1 MTTSDIPSTLLQ
13 PPWLN
18 ITRALWVVLAGLSI
32 IIMVASTVIAVREPL
47 PSCVSPEAICGPW
60 SVTREDQ
67 DLARALGLPG
77 GLLMAAYLGGMIVT
91 KLAFVV
97 VGLLIFLRRS
107 DDWMAQL
114 LSLMLVM
121 FAVEGVQNL
130 GPVMPLVNAL
140 YVIPAVIFILLPF
153 IFPDGRFV
161 PRWTKWALLP
171 LLVLTVT
178 ASSLPALGLPVTST
192 SYSLMLLLAF
202 GVWLVVAAYAF
213 IFRYRRVSSPAQRQQ
228 TKWVVGGFLV
238 TMVLFVPFALVL
250 IWFPP
255 HTSTPQRLA
264 FMLLV
269 YTPLYLLSYLGIP
282 LGVAFA
288 ILRYRLW
295 DIDVIV
301 RRTLIYTVLTGLLA
315 LVFFGVVTLLSGL
328 LSAVT
333 GQQSALAVV
342 VSTLVIA
349 ALFNPLRRRV
359 QEGIDRRFYRK
370 KYDAQQVLAQFALF
384 ARDETD
390 LDALT
395 GELARVIQET
405 LQPESVSIWLKRQ

>member
-1 MTTSDIPSTLLQ
+1 MTNFDTPSTQLR
-13 PPWLN
+13 PPWLH
-18 ITRALWVVLAGLSI
+18 ITRAAWVVLAGLSI
-32 IIMVASTVIAVREPL
+32 LMLVASIAVAMRQPL
-47 PSCVSPEAICGPW
+47 PSCASPDAICGPW
-60 SVTREDQ
+60 SITREDQ
-67 DLARALGLPG
+67 DLASALGLPG
-77 GLLMAAYLGGMIVT
+77 GLLAVIYHGGLAIT
-91 KLAFVV
+91 KLVYIM
-97 VGLLIFLRRS
+97 VGLLIFMRRS
-107 DDWMAQL
+107 NDWMAQL

-130 GPVMPLVNAL
+130 GPLMPLVNVL
-140 YVIPAVIFILLPF
+140 YVVPAVIFVLLPF

-161 PRWTKWALLP
+161 PRWTQWALVP
-171 LLVLTVT
+171 LLLVSVT
-178 ASSLPALGLPVTST
+178 ASSLPVLGLPVTST
-192 SYSLMLLLAF
+192 GYSLLLLLSF
-202 GVWLVVAAYAF
+202 GAWLIVAGYAF
-213 IFRYRRVSSPAQRQQ
+213 IYRYRRVSSPAQRQQ
-228 TKWVVGGFLV
+228 TKWAVGGFLV
-238 TMVLFVPFALVL
+238 GMLLFIPFTIVL

-255 HTSTPQRLA
+255 DTPSPQRLA

-269 YTPLYLLSYLGIP
+269 YMPLYVLSYLGIP

-295 DIDVIV
+295 DIDVLV
-301 RRTLIYTVLTGLLA
+301 RKTLVYSVLTALLA

-328 LSAVT
+328 LSTVT

-342 VSTLVIA
+342 ASTLVIA

-359 QEGIDRRFYRK
+359 QNGIDRRFYRK

-405 LQPESVSIWLKRQ
+405 LQPEGISIWLKRQ